1 MGRSKSNPVSKYFTY
16 IDRTDLS
23 QCEVPGCNM
32 MLKGKHS
39 ANLER
44 HLQRR
49 HPEDFH
55 HLQLMKL
62 EPKRKISETRFT
74 SIKVPVKQ
82 TKLEDV
88 KLTIA
93 VSIAQQTLVDA
104 CIELVTINSRPLN
117 LINDSGFRKIVD
129 PIICGLGGQLNIN
142 DESIQHLIATKAET
156 IRDSIMKE
164 LKGKLL
170 SIKIDCVQ
178 KMGRHI
184 IGIYVQYIK
193 NTRMVLQTLAIIELD
208 NDNTSKY
215 LEKMLLKTLER
226 YEICID
232 QLYSVTMSDGS
243 LLNKDVPLVSEYITD
258 AESVDIS
265 GIKVSQP
272 YSMPNNNELFNDSN
286 IKKEHDAGN
295 IKMNAEKI
303 AEETEFYLGEFEERV
318 TVVRC
323 PGLTLENAVN
333 EALQSEIEFI
343 TKTQEVYK
351 KLLKKSITDNQT
363 LWGSTYEVMQ
373 QLLEL
378 KDFCNGM
385 ALWKSEF
392 HLSETDW
399 EHISSIVESLIPV
412 KEAFAKLENDQ
423 LVMGDFYGIW
433 WNCYTATRKLE
444 TSMAR
449 SLCEAM
455 QKREGKLFES
465 NVSRAAIFLDP
476 RYQCVLSTKC
486 KEAAKIHLLNMWD
499 SYKSMMQQDPL
510 ESHSTSESNNEDDSD
525 DLEMMLKSRKGQNQ
539 DSSFETD
546 MLYVLNAYDHVAHV
560 HHKTS
565 IFGYW
570 ESEKGKRQLYDL
582 AYIALSVPSTQ
593 NSLKRSYSAID
604 FIFSNLNSTVQD
616 EHILDNV
623 MIIRGYTK

>member
-1 MGRSKSNPVSKYFTY
+1 MGRFKTNPVSKYFTY
-16 IDRTDLS
+16 INGTDLS
-23 QCEVPGCNM
+23 QCEIPGCNKI
-32 MLKGKHS
+32 LKGKHS

-44 HLQRR
+44 HLQSR

-62 EPKRKISETRFT
+62 EPKRKISETTFT
-74 SIKVPVKQ
+74 SKKVPVCKRP
-82 TKLEDV
+82 KLEDV

-129 PIICGLGGQLNIN
+129 PIICGLGGQLNIT

-178 KMGRHI
+178 KMGRYI

-208 NDNTSKY
+208 IENTTKY

-226 YEICID
+226 YEIRID
-232 QLYSVTMSDGS
+232 QLYSVTMNDGS
-243 LLNKDVPLVSEYITD
+243 LLNKDIPFVSEYIKD

-265 GIKVSQP
+265 EITVSQP
-272 YSMPNNNELFNDSN
+272 YSVPNNDELFNESN
-286 IKKEHDAGN
+286 IKKEHDADN

-303 AEETEFYLGEFEERV
+303 AEETSEFYLGEFEERI

-343 TKTQEVYK
+343 TKTQDVYK

-363 LWGSTYEVMQ
+363 LWGSTYEIMQ
-373 QLLEL
+373 RLLEL
-378 KDFCNGM
+378 KDFCIGM

-392 HLSETDW
+392 HLSENDW
-399 EHISSIVESLIPV
+399 EHISTIVESLIPA
-412 KEAFAKLENDQ
+412 KEAFVKLENDQ

-433 WNCYTATRKLE
+433 WNCYNATRKLE

-449 SLCEAM
+449 SLCVAM

-510 ESHSTSESNNEDDSD
+510 ESHST
-525 DLEMMLKSRKGQNQ
+525 
-539 DSSFETD
+539 
-546 MLYVLNAYDHVAHV
+546 
-560 HHKTS
+560 
-565 IFGYW
+565 
-570 ESEKGKRQLYDL
+570 
-582 AYIALSVPSTQ
+582 
-593 NSLKRSYSAID
+593 
-604 FIFSNLNSTVQD
+604 
-616 EHILDNV
+616 
-623 MIIRGYTK
+623 